1 MGITN
6 TRGGDLNQLSA
17 ANRICILN
25 LIRDSRS
32 ISRTRISEIT
42 NLSLSTVSRNV
53 KQLLE
58 EGFLLECGQ
67 GDSCGGRKPIN
78 VEPNPKAGYVIGI
91 DFGSRSIQ
99 GVGLDFC
106 GNIAC
111 EVRRQITGQ
120 EYMEG
125 LFRTLDRCIELIRGN
140 CNTDAPK
147 IFGIAVGVRG
157 VIDMQAAA
165 IVSCKSMG
173 LKNVPLAD
181 IIRRR
186 YQVPVYIDLN
196 TRYAVFAEW
205 KMTFQENI
213 DNMAYVS
220 ISHGLSAGI
229 ILNRTII
236 TGTTAS
242 AGEIGEFLI
251 SADKNGGRWR
261 TLESVC
267 GGQALLRMMQ
277 EQWNDTENVYLKSRV
292 SDKKDI
298 TVEEIVAA
306 VKKGDAFARKIA
318 SRIGTPLGVGIVN
331 LINDIDPGVIILGG
345 MCAELE
351 DVLMQPVKEVVK
363 EYLPEFIHEKIR
375 IEFSRLKNDATAMGA
390 ALMVFRKVFAEP
402 LTSEI

>member
-1 MGITN
+1 M
-6 TRGGDLNQLSA
+6 
-17 ANRICILN
+17 
-25 LIRDSRS
+25 
-32 ISRTRISEIT
+32 
-42 NLSLSTVSRNV
+42 
-53 KQLLE
+53 
-58 EGFLLECGQ
+58 
-67 GDSCGGRKPIN
+67 
-78 VEPNPKAGYVIGI
+78 
-91 DFGSRSIQ
+91 
-99 GVGLDFC
+99 GLDFC

-125 LFRTLDRCIELIRGN
+125 LFRTLDRCIELIREN

-181 IIRRR
+181 IIRQR

-267 GGQALLRMMQ
+267 GGQALLRMTQ

-306 VKKGDAFARKIA
+306 VK
-318 SRIGTPLGVGIVN
+318 
-331 LINDIDPGVIILGG
+331 
-345 MCAELE
+345 
-351 DVLMQPVKEVVK
+351 
-363 EYLPEFIHEKIR
+363 
-375 IEFSRLKNDATAMGA
+375 
-390 ALMVFRKVFAEP
+390 
-402 LTSEI
+402 